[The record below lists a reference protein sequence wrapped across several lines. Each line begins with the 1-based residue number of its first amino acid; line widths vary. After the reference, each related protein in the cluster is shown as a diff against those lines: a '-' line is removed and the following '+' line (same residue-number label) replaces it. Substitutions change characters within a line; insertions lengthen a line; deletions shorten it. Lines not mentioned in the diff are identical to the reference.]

1 MAISK
6 KETMSEILAN
16 YVSNLR
22 ISDLPDEIIERGQI
36 SIIDAMGCAFA
47 GHRLQSSQIA
57 LSIFKKLSTAGD
69 ATLWLNGQKG
79 DLLNTSWANCLLVH
93 SALQD
98 DMQASTVGHMG
109 SMIIPTALALAEIEK
124 KTGAELISAIVAAYE
139 VAGRIAS
146 QSGKKIVSRGFRG
159 SPVFGTFASA
169 AAAGKLLGLDK
180 KELKTAIDCAA
191 SFSCGILEPI
201 NRGAMEWRFQNGSA
215 LQGGIMAALLAS
227 QGLDTA
233 GTALEGE
240 FGFFAAFGGKEL
252 SDEIN
257 GNMTRILASLGKDY
271 EISQNNFKPYTT
283 GGKNQVGVE
292 LVINLVKKNDIRPND
307 IEMVR
312 VKVPSDNKAYPGITN
327 QGPFTSFERA
337 LVSKPFAIA
346 SAVKFRD
353 LIIDT
358 YLEHMEES
366 DILDLAKRVNIEAVE
381 GMGHMEC
388 EVELIMKDGRKYY
401 SDANSMDILNFRLDR
416 GRAIKKFEKMS
427 SSVLS
432 KERASKI
439 GAYIFQL
446 AELPDLS
453 ELPALLLK

>member
-1 MAISK
+1 M
-6 KETMSEILAN
+6 
-16 YVSNLR
+16 
-22 ISDLPDEIIERGQI
+22 
-36 SIIDAMGCAFA
+36 
-47 GHRLQSSQIA
+47 
-57 LSIFKKLSTAGD
+57 
-69 ATLWLNGQKG
+69 
-79 DLLNTSWANCLLVH
+79 
-93 SALQD
+93 
-98 DMQASTVGHMG
+98 
-109 SMIIPTALALAEIEK
+109 
-124 KTGAELISAIVAAYE
+124 
-139 VAGRIAS
+139 
-146 QSGKKIVSRGFRG
+146 
-159 SPVFGTFASA
+159 
-169 AAAGKLLGLDK
+169 
-180 KELKTAIDCAA
+180 
-191 SFSCGILEPI
+191 
-201 NRGAMEWRFQNGSA
+201 
-215 LQGGIMAALLAS
+215 
-227 QGLDTA
+227 
-233 GTALEGE
+233 
-240 FGFFAAFGGKEL
+240 
-252 SDEIN
+252 
-257 GNMTRILASLGKDY
+257 
-271 EISQNNFKPYTT
+271 
-283 GGKNQVGVE
+283 
-292 LVINLVKKNDIRPND
+292 INLVKKNDIRPND